1 MDDKEHNSRW
11 RDHTINWNHVPV
23 PELIVIYVKRASEEM
38 EVFPIKCGSLV
49 YYRAGLAARQ
59 FLEKRRGG
67 RIESIW
73 VILPDQKHVVIDV
86 EGFIKGSP

>member
-1 MDDKEHNSRW
+1 MDDKKHNSRW

-23 PELIVIYVKRASEEM
+23 PEGIVIYVKRASEEV
-38 EVFPIKCGSLV
+38 EWFGIKCVSLV

-59 FLEKRRGG
+59 FLENQRGG